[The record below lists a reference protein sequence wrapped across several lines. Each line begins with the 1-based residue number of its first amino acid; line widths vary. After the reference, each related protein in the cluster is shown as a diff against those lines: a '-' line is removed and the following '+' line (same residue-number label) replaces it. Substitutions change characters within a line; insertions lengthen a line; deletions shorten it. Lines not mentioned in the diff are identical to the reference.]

1 MECLH
6 HVLTVPAKVSK
17 GPDNL
22 KAKRGT
28 TAVLKAEISGEPPPD
43 VAWLKD
49 GDDIEEDDRWN
60 AVLLN
65 SSKKKTFVINCADE
79 GATNFF
85 QGILRYRRHQH
96 DPDHQKRKAVRR
108 REVRGVCGE
117 QPGHGSV
124 LRSGRH
130 PLKSS

>member
-60 AVLLN
+60 AVFLN
-65 SSKKKTFVINCADE
+65 SSKKNICNKLC
-79 GATNFF
+79 
-85 QGILRYRRHQH
+85 
-96 DPDHQKRKAVRR
+96 
-108 REVRGVCGE
+108 
-117 QPGHGSV
+117 
-124 LRSGRH
+124 
-130 PLKSS
+130 

>member
-28 TAVLKAEISGEPPPD
+28 TVVLKAEISGEPPPD

-60 AVLLN
+60 AVLFH
-65 SSKKKTFVINCADE
+65 SSKKNILQQIVLMEVLQMSFRVFFDIGDANTILTIKNAKLSDAGKYEVFVENNLGTDQSFARVD
-79 GATNFF
+79 
-85 QGILRYRRHQH
+85 IL
-96 DPDHQKRKAVRR
+96 
-108 REVRGVCGE
+108 
-117 QPGHGSV
+117 
-124 LRSGRH
+124 
-130 PLKSS
+130 